1 MFWSILTDE
10 SDCKLQQCIF
20 RFSKEEKIK
29 LYLFVRCV
37 MGMCDSPGLAR
48 LVLLKLAEKLKDEFP
63 MAKETIKK
71 QTYMD
76 DIEVVGNDEE
86 TVAKEALNL
95 IEFFRRGSFK
105 AGKILSDNKKVLSA
119 IPNEMLHPLVI
130 EGLKLNEM
138 ENNDSVEVVRGETI
152 AFPHPKLDDV
162 VIEDSKALGIHFK
175 IDLKMNCHT

>member
-1 MFWSILTDE
+1 
-10 SDCKLQQCIF
+10 
-20 RFSKEEKIK
+20 
-29 LYLFVRCV
+29 

-63 MAKETIKK
+63 MARETIKK

-105 AGKILSDNKKVLSA
+105 ARKILSDNQKVLSA

-130 EGLKLNEM
+130 EGLKLNET
-138 ENNDSVEVVRGETI
+138 EKNDSVEVVRGETI

-162 VIEDSKALGIHFK
+162 VIEDAKALGIHFK
-175 IDLKMNCHT
+175 MYLKNEQSYLKFSHWAIKEEILTKR